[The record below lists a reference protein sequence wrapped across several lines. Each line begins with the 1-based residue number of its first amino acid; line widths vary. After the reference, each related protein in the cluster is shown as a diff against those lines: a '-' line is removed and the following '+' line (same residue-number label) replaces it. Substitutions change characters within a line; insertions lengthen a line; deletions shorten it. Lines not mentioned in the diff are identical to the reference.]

1 MNPSN
6 RPSFPSA
13 VLTLALLAACGLE
26 WVRLLVIRRCV
37 ILLITFGVC
46 GAAPAGFGSV
56 PSSGLLG
63 GIPGGGFPLAGIT
76 LNDLNITYAVVGTV
90 GGLLGLWSLFGQH
103 IRRQAGVKETQST
116 TLEGQPITVRGELR
130 MVAHDELDQRL
141 ESYAT
146 TEQLHHTEQRIEGKL
161 EQNFRALDEKR
172 SRSIGN
178 LHEHL
183 TGAVTKIHERIEA
196 TASAQRVDT
205 DIKLEAVRRE
215 IHEMPGKLFAML
227 RDAAGF
233 QGGKK

>member
-1 MNPSN
+1 MK
-6 RPSFPSA
+6 RPFILHPFA
-13 VLTLALLAACGLE
+13 FLLFFA
-26 WVRLLVIRRCV
+26 
-37 ILLITFGVC
+37 FGVC
-46 GAAPAGFGSV
+46 GAASAGFGNV
-56 PSSGLLG
+56 PSPGLLG
-63 GIPGGGFPLAGIT
+63 GGPGGGLPLAGIS
-76 LNDLNITYAVVGTV
+76 LNDLNVAYAAIGTV

-103 IRRQAGVKETQST
+103 IRREAGVKETQST
-116 TLEGQPITVRGELR
+116 TLEGQPITVKGELR

-215 IHEMPGKLFAML
+215 IHEMPGKLFTML
-227 RDAAGF
+227 RDAAAI
-233 QGGKK
+233 GGKKG